1 MYSIYSSIGGHT
13 VCLYDDTVSNPS
25 VKVIEPVLTLED
37 SSAGS
42 LTFKLAPNNIGYSE
56 ITVEDEMVDH
66 VDSGGEVVKK
76 KVTRTLDLVAR
87 MQSTIRVYR
96 DGEEIWEGRVLSEE
110 RDFQNLR
117 SIYCEGELSY
127 LNDTCQPQRQYH
139 DITLRQFL
147 ETVIA
152 LHNARVDESKQFTV
166 GAVTV
171 SDNLDISYRYT
182 QFEKTMEVVNNL
194 VNDYGGHLRIRK
206 VNGVRYLDYLAEYPN
221 VNSQQIKFGSNLLD
235 FTCSWDMSELCTVVM
250 PTGHVVREATSTTI
264 GDPIAPI
271 NPDGVPTTG
280 QFLYVERSTNR
291 IELKA
296 DPSLAGYRTAEYVV
310 EPGKNYYV
318 SCRLHGDLVMYAIYT
333 INQLGQ
339 YEVLDYKQAGSG
351 SQIGYTD
358 LIDQKIN
365 IPLGGSRVIVCG
377 WGTDV
382 PVMLKGEIEA
392 TEGLDEYLTV
402 EECANDG
409 SWHQQGSVY
418 VTNQELITKYGWIEK
433 QIAFSEVEDK
443 DVLYQNAKTYL
454 KDGQFDEMTIEISAI
469 DLSIFGVDYERI
481 KLLDQICVISEP
493 HDLNRLFP
501 VTKLEIPLDDPSG
514 QKFTIGSKTG
524 QTLTS
529 VNNDVNEDMLAKISA
544 VPSETL
550 VSAQKNAAQ
559 LINMATNG
567 YITLIND
574 EDGNPKELLITNEKD
589 YTVAQRVWRWN
600 INGLGYSN
608 HGYNASQYVSAMTM
622 DGAIV
627 ADRITVGTLAS
638 IKIRGCTAVFGGMDN
653 TDGTVLIKS
662 GDSSG
667 FCVELRNGGIY
678 FGYLNQNGT
687 IDTVGHIR
695 DDKVFMVDG
704 QPKRGIVIDGSI
716 LALDISHMWVSEKSS
731 YDSGDMKTM
740 GAFSGKL
747 YAYADPSGSTIVD
760 LNFRHG
766 ILMSGGV

>member
-56 ITVEDEMVDH
+56 ITVEDEMVDR

-76 KVTRTLDLVAR
+76 TVTRTLDLVAR

-152 LHNARVDESKQFTV
+152 LHNARVDTSKQFTV

-171 SDNLDISYRYT
+171 SDSLDISYRYT
-182 QFEKTMEVVNNL
+182 QFDKTMEVINNL

-206 VNGVRYLDYLAEYPN
+206 VDGVRYLDYLAEYPN
-221 VNSQQIKFGSNLLD
+221 TNSQQIKFGSNLLD

-250 PTGHVVREATSTTI
+250 PTGHVVRQATSTTI
-264 GDPIAPI
+264 GDPITPLNAG
-271 NPDGVPTTG
+271 GVPTTG
-280 QFLYVERSTNR
+280 QFLYVEQSTNR
-291 IELKA
+291 VELKV
-296 DPSLAGYRTAEYVV
+296 DPSLAGYRTAEYAV
-310 EPGKNYYV
+310 EAGKNYYV
-318 SCRLHGDLVMYAIYT
+318 SCRLHGDLVMYALYIVNGG
-333 INQLGQ
+333 I
-339 YEVLDYKQAGSG
+339 YEVHSYKAAGSG

-358 LIDQKIN
+358 LVDQKIE
-365 IPLGGSRVIVCG
+365 IPAGVSRVVVCG

-382 PVMLKGEIEA
+382 PVTLKAEIEA
-392 TEGLDEYLTV
+392 AEGLDEYLTV

-409 SWHQQGSVY
+409 SWHQNGSIY

-469 DLSIFGVDYERI
+469 DLSIFGVDHERI
-481 KLLDQICVISEP
+481 KLLDQIRVISEP

-514 QKFTIGSKTG
+514 QKFTIGSKTE

-574 EDGNPKELLITNEKD
+574 ADGNPKELLITDEKD

-608 HGYNASQYVSAMTM
+608 QGYNASQYLSAMTM

-627 ADRITVGTLAS
+627 ADRITTGTLAS
-638 IKIRGCTAVFGGMDN
+638 ITIRGCTAVFGGMDN

-662 GDSSG
+662 GSSSG

-678 FGYLNQNGT
+678 FGYLNQGGT
-687 IDTVGHIR
+687 IDTIGHIR
-695 DDKVFMVDG
+695 DDKTFIVDG
-704 QPKRGIVIDGSI
+704 QPKRGIVIDGSV
-716 LALDISHMWVSEKSS
+716 LALDVSNMWVSSKSS
-731 YDSGDMKTM
+731 YDSGGNDAM
-740 GAFSGKL
+740 GAFTGKL
-747 YAYADPSGSTIVD
+747 YAFSDPSASTLVD